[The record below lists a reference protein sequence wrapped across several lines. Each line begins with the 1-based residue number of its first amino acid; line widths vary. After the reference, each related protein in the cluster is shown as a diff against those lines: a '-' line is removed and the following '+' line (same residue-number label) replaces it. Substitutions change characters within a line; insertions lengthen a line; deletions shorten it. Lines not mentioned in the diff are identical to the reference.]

1 MLSKKFAL
9 SLNDVAAHA
18 DLARY
23 RKSRHGPNKP
33 PRKRSR
39 HSNSGH
45 VSSIKYLLN
54 EKITSWKPWQEG
66 PFVIAG
72 QSIQAQV
79 FFDIATGGQQGQ
91 ESQDPQGAS
100 DTEAQYFISFSTG
113 SNKTQN
119 NTDYD

>member
-1 MLSKKFAL
+1 MAETCW
-9 SLNDVAAHA
+9 
-18 DLARY
+18 R
-23 RKSRHGPNKP
+23 
-33 PRKRSR
+33 RSAT
-39 HSNSGH
+39 
-45 VSSIKYLLN
+45 VQ
-54 EKITSWKPWQEG
+54 QEIG